1 MDIYQTVISHYPH
14 WSKIELIA
22 VIIVMII
29 SFIILERFYKKDK
42 INRIQSAKCFL
53 ERLQKRLLL
62 YIEETEM
69 RRNKKCAQ
77 TLKIRGF

>member
-1 MDIYQTVISHYPH
+1 MSRCRAF
-14 WSKIELIA
+14 SL
-22 VIIVMII
+22 
-29 SFIILERFYKKDK
+29 LNK